1 MPLLEIEMV
10 VAPGEL
16 IPAGIARAVADA
28 AAEVFGAPAGTV
40 WATFH
45 RLPAA
50 DYAEN
55 GIGAAETP
63 APVFV
68 RVLKRDLQEAG
79 ALRAEAAELA
89 AAIASFCGRS
99 VDNVHILY
107 EPPGAG
113 RVAFG
118 GELVDG

>member
-1 MPLLEIEMV
+1 MPILDIEMV
-10 VAPGEL
+10 VAPGETV
-16 IPAGIARAVADA
+16 PAGTARTIADA
-28 AAEVFGAPAGTV
+28 TGTVFGADAGTV
-40 WATFH
+40 WVKIRT
-45 RLPAA
+45 LPGA

-55 GIGAAETP
+55 GVGAADNP

-68 RVLKRDLQEAG
+68 RVLKRNLPEPG
-79 ALRAEAAELA
+79 ALRVEAARLAEA
-89 AAIASFCGRS
+89 IAKVCGRP
-99 VDNVHILY
+99 VENVHILY

>member
-1 MPLLEIEMV
+1 MPILDIEMV
-10 VAPGEL
+10 VAPGEM
-16 IPAGIARAVADA
+16 IPAGIAPAVADA
-28 AAEVFGAPAGTV
+28 AAEIFDAPAGTT
-40 WATFH
+40 WAKFH
-45 RLPAA
+45 TLPAA

-68 RVLKRDLQEAG
+68 RVLKRDLPETG
-79 ALRAEAAELA
+79 AMRIEAARLA
-89 AAIASFCGRS
+89 ASVAKVCGRP
-99 VDNVHILY
+99 VENVHILY

-118 GELVDG
+118 GKLPD